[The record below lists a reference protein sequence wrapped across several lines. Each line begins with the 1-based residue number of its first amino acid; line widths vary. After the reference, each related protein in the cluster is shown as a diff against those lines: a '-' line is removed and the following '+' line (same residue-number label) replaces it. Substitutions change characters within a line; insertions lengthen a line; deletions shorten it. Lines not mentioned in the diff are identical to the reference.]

1 MRSRNRHPSVPQCG
15 GLRDVT
21 PMLKRLCRPWLLPVL
36 MLLPPL
42 AQAQLTFQFNYTDT
56 GVGFNDP
63 TIGAIRRGA
72 FESAAGVFSSRIQT
86 ASPVTVT
93 VNVSSFVANNAF
105 LATAG
110 SDPLSVAPGFHPTVL
125 QDKILSNGASDAN
138 GASPDAT
145 VFWNF
150 FHNWDYD
157 DAVGAGAY
165 DYKST
170 VTHELMHALGFIS
183 NIDAAGRGWNFAP
196 SGTPDAWSVFD
207 RFVVSADGTPLV
219 NDANNSFNTAL
230 QAALTGNP
238 GAFFGGPNAVA
249 ANGGQLV
256 PLYSPSPFESA
267 SSIHHLDDAAFSS
280 PDLIMEST
288 VFTGPAPRELS
299 AVEMGILSD
308 LGYSVVPEPGT
319 GLLLLLGLAVA
330 WKRRCFS

>member
-1 MRSRNRHPSVPQCG
+1 
-15 GLRDVT
+15 
-21 PMLKRLCRPWLLPVL
+21 MLKRLCSPWLLLALV
-36 MLLPPL
+36 LLPPI
-42 AQAQLTFQFNYTDT
+42 APAQLTFQFNYTDA

-72 FESAAGVFSSRIQT
+72 FESAAGVLSGSIQT

-93 VNVSSFVANNAF
+93 IAVSSFVANNAF

-110 SDPLSVAPGFHPTVL
+110 SDPVSLTPGFHPTVL
-125 QDKILSNGASDAN
+125 QDKILSHGARDAN

-183 NIDAAGRGWNFAP
+183 NIDAAGRGWNFAT
-196 SGTPDAWSVFD
+196 SGTPDAWSAFD
-207 RFVVSADGTPLV
+207 RFVVAADGTPLV
-219 NDANNSFNTAL
+219 NAANHSFNTSL

-267 SSIHHLDDAAFSS
+267 SSIHHLNDASFSH
-280 PDLIMEST
+280 PDLLMEST
-288 VFTGPAPRELS
+288 VFTGPAPRGLS
-299 AVEMGILSD
+299 AVEAGILSD
-308 LGYSVVPEPGT
+308 LGYSVSVVPEPGVN
-319 GLLLLLGLAVA
+319 LLLLLGLAA
-330 WKRRCFS
+330 FARKRRLANCRG